1 MALDSAWLHPCL
13 LPLKIQAR
21 YRGSMRVELP
31 DVLRHRLLF
40 ALPREDRDRLVEWS
54 EMVHLYRGDTVHEP
68 GQLIEYIYFPLSAV
82 FSLFGI
88 TVEGESVELCQ
99 VGREGI
105 VGLSSAFPSSDI
117 YQHEM
122 LRTDVNVS
130 GTALRISA
138 GEVIEAFHEPG
149 PFLDGLR
156 RYLDILFSNLV
167 TGATCNRHHSL
178 EQRCARWMLS
188 MQDRTATTEIQVTQE
203 NLSEILGVRRQTID
217 ILLGTLS
224 GERVIES
231 ARGRLTVRDR
241 KCLEA
246 KACECYWNARRRFD
260 QFLNEI
266 SAL

>member
-1 MALDSAWLHPCL
+1 MVAPAFASIRDSSAVPWFYESRTSRCLTSPAALCTPEGR
-13 LPLKIQAR
+13 P
-21 YRGSMRVELP
+21 
-31 DVLRHRLLF
+31 
-40 ALPREDRDRLVEWS
+40 
-54 EMVHLYRGDTVHEP
+54 GDTVHAP

-105 VGLSSAFPSSDI
+105 VGLSSVFPSSDI

-149 PFLDGLR
+149 PFVHGLR
-156 RYLDILFSNLV
+156 RYFDILFSNLV

-178 EQRCARWMLS
+178 RQRCARWVLS

-203 NLSEILGVRRQTID
+203 NLSEVLGVRRQTID

-224 GERVIES
+224 GEGVIES

-241 KCLEA
+241 KALEG
-246 KACECYWNARRRFD
+246 KACECYWNTRRRFD